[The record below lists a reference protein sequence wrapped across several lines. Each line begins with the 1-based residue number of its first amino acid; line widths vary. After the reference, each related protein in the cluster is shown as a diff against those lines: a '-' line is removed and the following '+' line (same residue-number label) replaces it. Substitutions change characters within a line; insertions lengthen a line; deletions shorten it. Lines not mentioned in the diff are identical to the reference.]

1 MKLPHLVIAILALS
15 GAISATAQYGYTP
28 PVAPTPPT
36 MPTMPAA
43 TYPTYP
49 TYPASQSVPA
59 AGAGMGYG
67 DPNYGGYTPQPVPGG
82 APMGI
87 APIGRDLLSY
97 GFLEG
102 FYQYT
107 DFDNSR
113 LDPAHGFGLA
123 LSAELFKPLFVKGA
137 FNWASSSGGALEK
150 NGFDFSSVALGGGA
164 YIPVTQRFHVL
175 CELGMAYT
183 KLDAKRSSLGF
194 SDGSVYARPGVRFA
208 ATQKLELH
216 GGVLLSSADDFD
228 SLVIGVG
235 AYWNMF
241 SMLDLKLGAD
251 FGDESSAWK
260 AGLRVRW

>member
-1 MKLPHLVIAILALS
+1 MKQQHLIIAFLALG
-15 GAISATAQYGYTP
+15 GALSATAQYGYTP
-28 PVAPTPPT
+28 PVAPTPPA

-49 TYPASQSVPA
+49 VTQSTPAP
-59 AGAGMGYG
+59 GAGMGYG

-87 APIGRDLLSY
+87 APISRDLLSY
-97 GFLEG
+97 GYFES

-107 DFDNSR
+107 DFDESR

-137 FNWASSSGGALEK
+137 FNWASSEGGALEK
-150 NGFDFSSVALGGGA
+150 DGFDFSSVSLAGGA
-164 YIPVTQRFHVL
+164 YIPVTQRFHFL
-175 CELGMAYT
+175 CEIGMAYS
-183 KLDAKRSSLGF
+183 KLDAKRSSLSF

-208 ATQKLELH
+208 ATHNLELH

-228 SLVIGVG
+228 SVVIGVG

-251 FGDESSAWK
+251 FGDESTAWK